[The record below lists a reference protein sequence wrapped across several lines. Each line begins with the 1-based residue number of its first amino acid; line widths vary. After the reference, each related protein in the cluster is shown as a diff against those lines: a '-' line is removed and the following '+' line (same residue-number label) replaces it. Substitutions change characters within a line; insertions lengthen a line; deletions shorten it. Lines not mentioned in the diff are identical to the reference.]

1 MTRRGALGRAAALG
15 ATLAV
20 GGALPGCGDSS
31 PQTGIVVEITS
42 DLAVPDE
49 LPAVRVMIM
58 NETGATLYDHPFNL
72 GPTGLIN
79 TLPLRVGVQP
89 QGGANAPI
97 RILAVGHRS
106 AQVIVSRSATLQFVS
121 GRVLLLRL
129 PLLATCQNVSC
140 PNPTDTCR
148 ENGTCGSDVVDPTSL
163 PDYHPGSDAAAPPD
177 ARDGG
182 TGAGGTG
189 GGGGTTG
196 GGGASGTTGG
206 AGAGGTSAIGGRG
219 GAGGTSGGGTGGT
232 GGVAG
237 SSGRGG
243 TGGGGTGGSVGGT
256 GGAAGSSG
264 RGGTGG
270 TGGGAGGTG
279 GVAGTSGRGGTG
291 GGTGGTGGT
300 GGGAGGG
307 TVTTLNDGLIGYWAF
322 DQAGNPYPDYSG
334 NHNNASAP
342 AGTWTAAGEVGGA
355 LDLTSAS
362 YFAAGAPGS
371 ASVNTITSQVS
382 IAAWIMPLAAG
393 AVHTIMS
400 RVINIGYWKL
410 TLNITGALSF
420 TAGTRVVASPGMPG
434 DGTKWVHVAAS
445 YDGATARVYIN
456 GAQVAL
462 ATFGAISLLGGPV
475 DGGAGGYGPDIG
487 GTYDGTNAFDVDIY
501 YGQMDEIVLYNRALT
516 AAEADALA
524 RGALPARR

>member
-1 MTRRGALGRAAALG
+1 MTRRRALGCAAALG

-49 LPAVRVMIM
+49 LPAVRVMIT

-72 GPTGLIN
+72 GPTGFIN

-89 QGGANAPI
+89 QGGGNAPI
-97 RILAVGHRS
+97 RILAIGHRS

-148 ENGTCGSDVVDPTSL
+148 ENGTCGSDVVDTTSL

-182 TGAGGTG
+182 TGGGGTG

-219 GAGGTSGGGTGGT
+219 GAGGTSVGGTGGT

-243 TGGGGTGGSVGGT
+243 ASVGGTGGSV
-256 GGAAGSSG
+256 
-264 RGGTGG
+264 
-270 TGGGAGGTG
+270 GGTG

-291 GGTGGTGGT
+291 GTGTGGSGGGGT
-300 GGGAGGG
+300 GGG
-307 TVTTLNDGLIGYWAF
+307 VTTLNDGLIGYWAF
-322 DQAGNPYPDYSG
+322 DQSGNSYPDYSG

-362 YFAAGAPGS
+362 YFAVGVPGS
-371 ASVNTITSQVS
+371 ASVNTINSSVS

-393 AVHTIMS
+393 ATHTIMS
-400 RVINIGYWKL
+400 RVTNTGYWKL

-420 TAGTRVVASPGMPG
+420 SAGSRVMASPGMPG

-445 YDGATARVYIN
+445 YDGNTARLYVN
-456 GAQVAL
+456 GAQVAM
-462 ATFGAISLLGGPV
+462 AVFGAISLAGGPA

-487 GTYDGTNAFDVDIY
+487 GTYDGTVAYDMDIY
-501 YGQMDEIVLYNRALT
+501 YGQMDEIVLYNRGLT